1 MSSLAAPPWRA
12 LAVLAVLVLAAH
24 TLVLRTTPNRFGP
37 ALNPSS
43 PHAPAFVTRSI
54 ERPPAEVSAPPPALA
69 PQVKPHVK
77 PHVKPVKNPA
87 FKEKEAAA
95 QEEPAQSAIDLIA
108 SPAPQPAASNPEAP
122 AATASEPAQAT
133 APTAAASA
141 PDTSGRPQPDAR
153 DGHGFARK
161 RPA

>member
-54 ERPPAEVSAPPPALA
+54 ERPPAEVSAPPPAAA
-69 PQVKPHVK
+69 PQVKPRAK
-77 PHVKPVKNPA
+77 PLAKPVKKPV
-87 FKEKEAAA
+87 FKEKR
-95 QEEPAQSAIDLIA
+95 L
-108 SPAPQPAASNPEAP
+108 
-122 AATASEPAQAT
+122 
-133 APTAAASA
+133 
-141 PDTSGRPQPDAR
+141 
-153 DGHGFARK
+153 
-161 RPA
+161 